1 MIKLGFIG
9 YGNIAQAMV
18 KGLLLRRNDL
28 TITACAAHYDKLVE
42 RCKQSVVEPR
52 QTLEEV
58 VAASDIVIIA
68 IKPYQIAET
77 LKDKAHLFAN
87 KIIISFAAGWLNK
100 DYEELLPG
108 THHLSAIPNT
118 PIATG
123 FGVTTY
129 EKEHSLTVQ
138 ELALAKELLCSV
150 GTIEEVDSEHL
161 GIANVL
167 SGCGPAYAFMFV
179 EALGDAGV
187 KHGLTRSQSYR
198 LAAAMLKG
206 AGELLLTEGLHPG
219 EAKDQVCSPGGLT
232 IKGVCSLLESGF
244 GGAVVKAIDEV
255 IGK

>member
-18 KGLLLRRNDL
+18 KGLQLKRNDL
-28 TITACAAHYDKLVE
+28 TIVACAAHYDKLVE
-42 RCKQSVVEPR
+42 RCKETIVQPLR
-52 QTLEEV
+52 TIEEV
-58 VAASDIVIIA
+58 IAQSDVIIIA
-68 IKPYQIAET
+68 IKPYQIAKT
-77 LKDKAHLFAN
+77 LQGKAALFTN
-87 KIIISFAAGWLNK
+87 KIIISFAAGWLNQ
-100 DYEELLPG
+100 DYEQLLPG

-123 FGVTTY
+123 FGITTY
-129 EKEHSLTVQ
+129 ENIHTLTES
-138 ELALAKELLCSV
+138 ELAIVKDLLLSV
-150 GTIEEVDSEHL
+150 GTIEELDSQHL
-161 GIANVL
+161 GVANVI

-187 KHGLTRSQSYR
+187 KHGLNREQSYR

-206 AGELLLTEGLHPG
+206 AGELLLSEGIHPG
-219 EAKDQVCSPGGLT
+219 QAKDQVCSPGGLT

-244 GGAVVKAIDEV
+244 GGAVIKAIDEV